1 MRRVAGAGNDRGHA
15 RISKKEFKEEL
26 RPAAG
31 KASCSIWYQL
41 AEHRLEQAA
50 ATKWQ
55 SREYGRVYLSGRRQ
69 DPLFRLAVVERIV
82 DLNKIRLLATQ
93 HLSLIHI

>member
-1 MRRVAGAGNDRGHA
+1 MKCQRYLQRVRKCDHASTFIDVGQSAPHGAKIVGHMCRVAGAGNDRGHT

-31 KASCSIWYQL
+31 KASCPIWYQL

-55 SREYGRVYLSGRRQ
+55 SGE
-69 DPLFRLAVVERIV
+69 
-82 DLNKIRLLATQ
+82 
-93 HLSLIHI
+93 